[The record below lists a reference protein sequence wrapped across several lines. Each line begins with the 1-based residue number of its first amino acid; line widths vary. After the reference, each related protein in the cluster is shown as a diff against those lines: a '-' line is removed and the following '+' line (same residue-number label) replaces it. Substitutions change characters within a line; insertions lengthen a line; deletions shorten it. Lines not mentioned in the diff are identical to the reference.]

1 MQSINNFPRIDPIR
15 IIIPGKYYD
24 CQIYRGY
31 LYLWTMNGTVQVY
44 DWNKLLNTRVIP
56 RFPVRLPFVF
66 GFMEGNFLYNRK
78 VSYIFSEE
86 DYHSLLLN
94 QYNDL
99 LNKTIEIIKDE
110 LEFARIQQ
118 IDFPLNE
125 LPTDSEVYANNL
137 YFALDSGVYRRVI
150 NQGEDNKVIGPKDT
164 KLWDCRIL
172 SLRANKYPQIALS
185 AGSDGLFELNL
196 VKDSSIKP
204 QTLEQIDDTKILRIS
219 SKSSSF
225 SNYSFLSI
233 FSSSYVED
241 SFMALFN
248 WKPIE
253 QLKDPYINNKSHKVY
268 RDFDKLI
275 DEKHIFEE
283 ERSSDICWGIDDK
296 IYRIVDDTLF
306 ILKFTNSAN
315 ISKGEGYYQHLR
327 SVTLPSNIGRAIGA
341 GVSYFGIVLEFT
353 NGILI
358 LRSDGCITTISEE
371 VIRWRVYP
379 RSKNYLNHLHIIF
392 NDRFEIYSF
401 NHDALVNQRTK
412 KIGLEYIP
420 DDIPLYQSKKKE
432 NTSTSKIFPVD
443 ETTLQSGDFNKFDIG
458 KDDYELPF

>member
-1 MQSINNFPRIDPIR
+1 MNNLSKVEPIR
-15 IIIPGKYYD
+15 IIIPGNFYD

-31 LYLWTMNGTVQVY
+31 LYLWTMRGSVDVY
-44 DWNKLLNTRVIP
+44 DWNKLLNIKIIP
-56 RFPVRLPFVF
+56 RFSVRLPFVF
-66 GFMEGNFLYNRK
+66 GFMEGNFLYNGK
-78 VSYIFSEE
+78 VSYIFSE
-86 DYHSLLLN
+86 DKYNSLLLD
-94 QYNDL
+94 QYNEL
-99 LNKTIEIIKDE
+99 VNNTIEISNEE
-110 LEFARIQQ
+110 LEFARIQE
-118 IDFPLNE
+118 IDLPFNE

-137 YFALDSGVYRRVI
+137 YFALESGIYRRVL
-150 NQGEDNKVIGPKDT
+150 NQGDENKIIGPKDI

-185 AGSDGLFELNL
+185 AGSEGLFELNL
-196 VKDSSIKP
+196 VKDSAIKP
-204 QTLEQIDDTKILRIS
+204 QTLEKIEDTKILKIS

-248 WKPIE
+248 WKSIKQLNNQSIKNKE
-253 QLKDPYINNKSHKVY
+253 QKVF
-268 RDFDKLI
+268 RDFDELI
-275 DEKHIFEE
+275 DEKSIFGEVTT
-283 ERSSDICWGIDDK
+283 SDICWGIDDK
-296 IYRIVDDTLF
+296 IYRIVGDTLF

-315 ISKGEGYYQHLR
+315 INKGESYYQHLK
-327 SVTLPSNIGRAIGA
+327 SVVLPANIGRAIGA

-358 LRSDGCITTISEE
+358 LRSDGYITTIPEE

-401 NHDALVNQRTK
+401 NHDALINQRTK
-412 KIGLEYIP
+412 KIGIEYIP
-420 DDIPLYQSKKKE
+420 DDTPFYQSKNRE
-432 NTSTSKIFPVD
+432 NTSKNKIYPSEV
-443 ETTLQSGDFNKFDIG
+443 TTLQSGDFNKFDIG